1 VGVGLLGPSLIVKA
15 GAFAPRS
22 AGVVSQACEDVN
34 QSRHAHTHV
43 SLPSVQDR
51 PERRHFAQP

>member
-1 VGVGLLGPSLIVKA
+1 VGVGVLGPSLTAKA
-15 GAFAPRS
+15 GAFAPWS
-22 AGVVSQACEDVN
+22 AGAVSQACEDVN